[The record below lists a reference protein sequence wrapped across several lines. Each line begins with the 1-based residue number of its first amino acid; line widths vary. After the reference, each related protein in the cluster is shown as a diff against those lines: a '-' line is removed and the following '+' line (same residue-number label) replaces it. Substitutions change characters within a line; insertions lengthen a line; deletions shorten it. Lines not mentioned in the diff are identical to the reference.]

1 MMSAAPLPTSPPP
14 PAHPVILTDDDLEL
28 LRRQY
33 VRDVLLGLAPR
44 MVHHAKAKGFVD
56 WISQVVFSSSSQSGG
71 NSLTP
76 AQREMVILSV
86 LATQRD
92 TFVMAGHIYWAL
104 MEGLSVEQVADT
116 LMTVA
121 TYTGIN
127 DLRYS
132 CEVFDRV
139 LALLKDRITSRDD
152 LSTGALAQA
161 LAREFGTPPRTP
173 TPPPPSGS

>member
-1 MMSAAPLPTSPPP
+1 
-14 PAHPVILTDDDLEL
+14 
-28 LRRQY
+28 
-33 VRDVLLGLAPR
+33 

-56 WISQVVFSSSSQSGG
+56 WISQVVFSSQTGG

-139 LALLKDRITSRDD
+139 LALLKDRITSRGD